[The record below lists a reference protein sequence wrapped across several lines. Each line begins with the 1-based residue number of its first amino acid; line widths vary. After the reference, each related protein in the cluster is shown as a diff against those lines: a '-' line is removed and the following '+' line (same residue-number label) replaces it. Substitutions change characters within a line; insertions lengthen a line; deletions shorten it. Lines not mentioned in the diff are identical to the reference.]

1 MKTITNFLLV
11 LTLTASM
18 ALADDG
24 HTGSGNRCDTCP
36 PPCTEN
42 CPGFAEEEEGQGVL
56 GETLASEET
65 SSTSFTEYLTEIF
78 LDLIG

>member
-18 ALADDG
+18 AFADG
-24 HTGSGNRCDTCP
+24 HTNGGGRCDTCEP

-42 CPGFAEEEEGQGVL
+42 CPGFAEEESGSL
-56 GETLASEET
+56 TLSGTEESEEMT
-65 SSTSFTEYLTEIF
+65 FTEYLTEIF
-78 LDLIG
+78 LDLFEQV